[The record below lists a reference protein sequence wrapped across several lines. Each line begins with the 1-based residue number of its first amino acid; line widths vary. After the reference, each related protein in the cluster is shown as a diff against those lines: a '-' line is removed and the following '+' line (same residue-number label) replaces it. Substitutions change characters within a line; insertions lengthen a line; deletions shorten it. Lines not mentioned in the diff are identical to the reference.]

1 MPEPYHSGHNSYL
14 SNYIDTG
21 DAKIIGIGRQ
31 MEGRR
36 KDGSIFPMDLAVT
49 EMRLGDQLMFVGII
63 RDVTEKKQA
72 EEELQRSYEKN
83 RALINAIP
91 DLMFQ
96 VSRDGVFIEQTITNN
111 VPMSL
116 PTEDFIGKRIDEVF
130 PEDVAALCM
139 NQIAQAL
146 QTIEVQT
153 FVYQL
158 NVDEKLRDF
167 EARVAVSGQD
177 EVLLIVRDISERLA
191 VERMDEGGVY
201 LGGQSRA

>member
-83 RALINAIP
+83 RSLINAIP

-96 VSRDGVFIEQTITNN
+96 VGGDGVFIEQTITNN